1 MSTNEPDDDLE
12 VFGPHAPHEQEFIDA
27 GWKVAIIGEGERVFT
42 KPLSPEILAFTA
54 RIMAISPR

>member
-1 MSTNEPDDDLE
+1 MLINEPEEDSE
-12 VFGPHAPHEQEFIDA
+12 VFGPHTPYEQKFIDA

-54 RIMAISPR
+54 RMVATSPR